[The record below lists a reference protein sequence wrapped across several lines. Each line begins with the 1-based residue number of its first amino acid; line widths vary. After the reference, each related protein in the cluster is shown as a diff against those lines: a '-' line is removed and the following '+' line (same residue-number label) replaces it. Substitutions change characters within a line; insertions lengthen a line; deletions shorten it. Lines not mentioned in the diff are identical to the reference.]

1 MGEDGEGGSF
11 GFRGRLL
18 RGQGAVAGLG
28 LSAKTASPHPRG
40 ARPSELG
47 VLSSGL

>member
-11 GFRGRLL
+11 GFQGRLL
-18 RGQGAVAGLG
+18 RGAVAGLG

-47 VLSSGL
+47 VLSGL